1 MSDKSQHESEHPEIT
16 QKPPHLLSAEAF
28 ILRLAEDLRAKG
40 DSDLPVSFYAEQAK
54 QSLLNGQSRDA
65 PIKNANVNRACDDK
79 LFQSWALD
87 NR

>member
-1 MSDKSQHESEHPEIT
+1 MSNKSKHESEHPAPTE
-16 QKPPHLLSAEAF
+16 KPPHLLSAEAF

-40 DSDLPVSFYAEQAK
+40 DPDLPLTFYAEQAK
-54 QSLLNGQSRDA
+54 QSLLNGPSRDA
-65 PIKNANVNRACDDK
+65 PAKNANVNRACDDT